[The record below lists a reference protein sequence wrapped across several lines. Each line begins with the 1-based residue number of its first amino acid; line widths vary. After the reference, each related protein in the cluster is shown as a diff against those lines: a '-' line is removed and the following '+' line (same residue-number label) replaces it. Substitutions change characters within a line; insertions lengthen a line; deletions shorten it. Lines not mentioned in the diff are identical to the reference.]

1 MSKSVASPAGL
12 PSSAIAD
19 GEDRF
24 SRFRLIG
31 WWDQDKLRAAHVLV
45 IGAGA
50 LGNEILKNLA
60 LLGFANIVVV
70 DLDSI
75 EASNLS
81 RSILYR
87 AADVGRPKADVAA
100 DAVRNIFPEARVHP
114 ITANVLHGLG
124 LGIFAWADVVLAG
137 LDNREARLWINRACW
152 KMGKPWIDGAIEGIN
167 GVARLFLPGEP
178 PCYECTLG
186 ETDWAILNKR
196 MSCNL
201 LTLENDSE
209 GKVATTP
216 TISSI
221 IAGLQVQEA
230 VKLLHGLPVLA
241 GKGFIFEGLN
251 HTSYKVEYTENPDC
265 MSHYTLTSVVQLDE
279 TSRELTPRQLLERA
293 RRDLGSRDVV
303 LEFSRD
309 VIHKLVCARCGA
321 EEELFAA
328 AGTVPFARG
337 RCAADGQM
345 RAVITAHSYSGE
357 EPFGDRA
364 LDAIGLPLYDVFTAR
379 SPEREIAY
387 LIGGDEKEVLGQAAR
402 GAAH

>member
-1 MSKSVASPAGL
+1 MSQPVAPPPQPGQNRPGPGTPKSAA
-12 PSSAIAD
+12 
-19 GEDRF
+19 EDRF

-31 WWDQDKLRAAHVLV
+31 WWDQEKIRAARVLV

-60 LLGFANIVVV
+60 LLGFTHIAVV
-70 DLDSI
+70 DLDAI

-87 AADVGRPKADVAA
+87 AEDIGRSKAEAAA
-100 DAVRNIFPEARVHP
+100 DAVRNILPEAQVQP
-114 ITANVLHGLG
+114 IQGDVVHGLG
-124 LGIFAWADVVLAG
+124 LGLFHWADVVLAG

-152 KMGKPWIDGAIEGIN
+152 KMNKPWIDGAIEGIN
-167 GVARLFLPGEP
+167 GVARLFLPGKP

-201 LTLENDSE
+201 LALESDTE

-251 HTSYKVEYTENPDC
+251 HTSYKVEYTENADC
-265 MSHYTLTSVVQLDE
+265 MSHHTFTEVIALSERSGDLTL
-279 TSRELTPRQLLERA
+279 RQLLERA
-293 RRDLGSRDVV
+293 RRDLGSHDAT

-309 VIHKLVCARCGA
+309 VIHQLACARCGA

-328 AGTVPFARG
+328 VGTVPFARG
-337 RCAADGQM
+337 KCPVDGQM
-345 RAVITAHSYSGE
+345 RAVITAHSYCGE
-357 EPFGDRA
+357 EPFGDRR
-364 LDAIGLPLYDVFTAR
+364 LDAIGLPSYDVFIAR

-387 LIGGDEKEVLGQAAR
+387 LIGGDEKQM
-402 GAAH
+402 